1 MAVER
6 DKLGAASLAIAA
18 TCFIALAISIRLIK
32 LFFINP
38 KRKKSCYLNA
48 EHKPQHAFKRVLADN
63 SYSQFKHLK
72 LHTAD
77 SQSDEELLNLH
88 PYKNEISKLMKNPNL
103 GFLGFLEGREKGN
116 FEIRGSHVWVE
127 TETQLK
133 ELVEV
138 LSNESVFGVDTEQHS
153 FRSFLG
159 FTALIQISTTRE
171 DYLVDTIILHDVMG
185 LLRPVFANPGIC
197 KVAVFHGA
205 DNDVLWLQRDFHI
218 YVVNLFDTT
227 KACDILSKPQRSLAY
242 LLETYCSVSTN
253 KLLQREDWRQRP
265 LPEEMIHYARA
276 DAHYLLTSKLEDQ
289 LRFPISYFLNI
300 LKKISSSE
308 NPSPGEKFH
317 FLLEA
322 SRRSNATCLQ
332 LFAKDIEA
340 GPGELA
346 ASSIVSRCLNDQGHI
361 SSSLCD
367 AKFQELVRR
376 LCLWRDIMVNVLD
389 ELRRIESRWILHHF
403 ETHVSSITVE
413 CARLHD
419 ESLRFVLSE
428 NAIIALASEIP
439 ATEIDIFRCISK
451 ADQDLKSPSPLV
463 CCHSEDLICLLR
475 QNAAVTEN
483 IFQNFIHQHLGSTG
497 SCPLSAYNYAL
508 LSKTSL
514 GLNHTPTSSR
524 NGFRASKQVA
534 KKASRQLFVQKFSCK
549 SPVYHNCKIYAND
562 GRLLCYCDR
571 RKLEWYVNRNLA
583 KLVEDDPLSITL
595 LFEPKGRPEDEDN
608 DFYIQ
613 SKKNIC
619 VGCGEGNH
627 YLRYRIIPSCY
638 RVHFPEHLKSHRSHD
653 IVLVCVDCH
662 EIAHAAAEKYKR
674 QVAAEFGIPLFIRKV
689 VVDFDK
695 TQNTTASSSFPVVSS
710 SDEIGVSPL
719 HLRTAAMALLR
730 HGPQMPSE
738 RHEELMQIVRTYY
751 GGREISNED
760 LERALLVG
768 MTPHERR
775 RFEKKRGFSF
785 KHLPK
790 GIANLDDVKE
800 TNITNPDESVDS
812 LRTNMTETDEKQDYV
827 DNLMEPADD
836 RDISVKHES
845 KLSLL
850 GHGPHGKQV
859 VMHLL
864 KEYGE
869 DGVRD
874 FCQRW
879 RQVFVEALHPR
890 FLPGG
895 WDVMHRIKRGEQHF
909 LTRSGPMS
917 RPRNRP
923 AQGQDRSDL
932 LNQTA
937 LQSDHGQL
945 GQPGRVFAKPASPA
959 DPSSPSFPLLIFP
972 FQELQKSPNRFE
984 KNKTKPPNRRIAEPP
999 FENSS
1004 PTETLPLGA
1013 LFQKKV
1019 NRQCSYAP

>member
-1 MAVER
+1 MAVEK
-6 DKLGAASLAIAA
+6 DKLGAASLAIVA

-32 LFFINP
+32 LFFLNSKP
-38 KRKKSCYLNA
+38 KKSCYLNA

-63 SYSQFKHLK
+63 SYSQFEHLK

-77 SQSDEELLNLH
+77 SQSDEESLNLH

-116 FEIRGSHVWVE
+116 FDMRGSHVWVE
-127 TETQLK
+127 TEEQLK

-159 FTALIQISTTRE
+159 FTALIQISTTRG

-197 KVAVFHGA
+197 KIFHGA

-218 YVVNLFDTT
+218 YVVNLFDTA

-242 LLETYCSVSTN
+242 LLETYCSVSSN

-265 LPEEMIHYARA
+265 LSEEMIHYARA
-276 DAHYLLTSKLEDQ
+276 DAHYLLYIAYCLCLE
-289 LRFPISYFLNI
+289 
-300 LKKISSSE
+300 LKQQKNE
-308 NPSPGEKFH
+308 
-317 FLLEA
+317 
-322 SRRSNATCLQ
+322 
-332 LFAKDIEA
+332 LFAKDIVV

-346 ASSIVSRCLNDQGHI
+346 ASSIISRCLNNQGHI

-376 LCLWRDIMVNVLD
+376 LCLWRDIM
-389 ELRRIESRWILHHF
+389 
-403 ETHVSSITVE
+403 
-413 CARLHD
+413 ARLHD

-428 NAIIALASEIP
+428 NAIIALASETP
-439 ATEIDIFRCISK
+439 TTEIDICSCISK
-451 ADQDLKSPSPLV
+451 ADQDLESPSPLV
-463 CCHSEDLICLLR
+463 FCHSEDLIRLL
-475 QNAAVTEN
+475 QQYTAVTEN
-483 IFQNFIHQHLGSTG
+483 IFQNLIHQHLGPTG
-497 SCPLSAYNYAL
+497 NCPLSVFNYAL
-508 LSKTSL
+508 LSKTNL

-524 NGFRASKQVA
+524 NGFRASKQFA

-619 VGCGEGNH
+619 VGCGEENH

-689 VVDFDK
+689 VVDSDK
-695 TQNTTASSSFPVVSS
+695 TQNATVSFSSPGLMS

-730 HGPQMPSE
+730 HGPQMPSD
-738 RHEELMQIVRTYY
+738 RREELMQIVRAYY
-751 GGREISNED
+751 GGREISDED

-785 KHLPK
+785 KYPPK
-790 GIANLDDVKE
+790 GMANLDDVKE
-800 TNITNPDESVDS
+800 NNITNPDESKGENVDS
-812 LRTNMTETDEKQDYV
+812 LRTNMTDNDEKI
-827 DNLMEPADD
+827 DNVNNVMELADD
-836 RDISVKHES
+836 RDISVKHDS

-859 VMHLL
+859 IMHLL

-879 RQVFVEALHPR
+879 RQVFIEAVHPR

-895 WDVMHRIKRGEQHF
+895 WDVMHSGKRDFGEF
-909 LTRSGPMS
+909 S
-917 RPRNRP
+917 
-923 AQGQDRSDL
+923 
-932 LNQTA
+932 
-937 LQSDHGQL
+937 
-945 GQPGRVFAKPASPA
+945 VY
-959 DPSSPSFPLLIFP
+959 
-972 FQELQKSPNRFE
+972 
-984 KNKTKPPNRRIAEPP
+984 KPPTKKASEIDAE
-999 FENSS
+999 
-1004 PTETLPLGA
+1004 G
-1013 LFQKKV
+1013 
-1019 NRQCSYAP
+1019 